1 MASDGDH
8 HSWPDDEL
16 RRRLQSMDDFEFE
29 HLIADLWRHQGWSA
43 EVEQQSSD
51 AGVDIRATK
60 TAPYRKKS
68 LIQAKRYSD
77 TNTVGGPD
85 IQQYSALKQQEPDAD
100 EAIIVTTGYFTGSAE
115 DRARDL
121 NVKLIDGD
129 DLTDLI
135 DELDAYDIA
144 EEYLDTTPES
154 SEDVANSS
162 VRRGLQ
168 HLSGDEREAIES
180 ATGQSTEEFLKDEQ
194 YRANRAMERAH
205 RKVVLNPHDAA
216 EFGIFP
222 DTDADVEREFES
234 QKAKLAILKDD
245 LHLDSDGE
253 LFVENLKEYIPK
265 AAIAGKPTGRV
276 VGVIRRGVSDKQW
289 LADGGAG
296 VLKAHEF
303 ADSVREEAKRFL
315 DLEGADTGGVNTENQ
330 WRLYTAVAGVITWGV
345 LWFWISLIPDTA
357 PAVAGGIMLI
367 AWITLP
373 IGMFLDARKTGI
385 SDVLPKTTAILV
397 ICSLIPMLAVIPGL
411 VYLYKRERTDWPTA
425 SGPAVDDDNAG
436 HPSTAE

>member
-29 HLIADLWRHQGWSA
+29 HLIADLWRRQGWTA

-60 TAPYRKKS
+60 TAPYRKKA

-85 IQQYSALKQQEPDAD
+85 IQQYSALKQQEADAD

-121 NVKLIDGD
+121 NVKLIDGV
-129 DLTDLI
+129 DLI
-135 DELDAYDIA
+135 SLVNELDAYDIV
-144 EEYLDTTPES
+144 EEYLGTTPEPT
-154 SEDVANSS
+154 EDTSNSS
-162 VRRGLQ
+162 LKTELQ
-168 HLSGDEREAIES
+168 HLSEDDHEAIES
-180 ATGQSTEEFLKDEQ
+180 ATGQSAEEFLKDEQ
-194 YRANRAMERAH
+194 YRANRAVERAH

-222 DTDADVEREFES
+222 DTDADAEREFES
-234 QKAKLAILKDD
+234 QKVKLVILQDD

-276 VGVIRRGVSDKQW
+276 VGVIRRGVSDKRW

-315 DLEGADTGGVNTENQ
+315 DLEGADTVGVNTERQ
-330 WRLYTAVAGVITWGV
+330 WRLYATVVGVIAWGV
-345 LWFWISLIPDTA
+345 LWLWFSLIPDTA
-357 PAVAGGIMLI
+357 PAVAGGILLI
-367 AWITLP
+367 AWSALP
-373 IGMFLDARKTGI
+373 VGMLLDARGTGI
-385 SDVLPKTTAILV
+385 SDVLPKTTSILV
-397 ICSLIPMLAVIPGL
+397 VCSLIPMLAIIPGL

-425 SGPAVDDDNAG
+425 SGSVVDDDNAG
-436 HPSTAE
+436 DPSAAE